1 MMAIFEGAGVALVTP
16 FKENGSVNYEVLES
30 LIEEQIAAGTDCIV
44 AMGTTGESAT
54 TSEEE
59 HIQVI
64 RFVCEVVN
72 GRIPVVAGTGSNC
85 TQTAVELSVEA
96 EEAGADGVLLV
107 SPYYNKAT
115 QNGLKAHFTK
125 IANSIK
131 IPAILYN
138 VPSRTGVNIAP
149 ETIVDLCRHVEN
161 IVGVK
166 EASGNFSAAE
176 LNEYI
181 ATIKEGGEVSAK
193 EFPSYLSVFISD
205 YFNTPAESAVLHE
218 DHLAALYYEYAMK
231 CGNKFV
237 AAWFE
242 FNLNINN
249 ILVAF
254 TSRKFKWDIASN
266 IVGNTEVCEALR
278 TSSARDFGL
287 SGEVDVFESLVKISE
302 ITELVEREKKLDA
315 LRWNWMEDAIFFDYF
330 TVERIFAFLLK
341 LEMIERWISLDKER
355 GNQLFRS
362 IIESLKNDVQIPA
375 EFR

>member
-1 MMAIFEGAGVALVTP
+1 MSSKYYYL
-16 FKENGSVNYEVLES
+16 
-30 LIEEQIAAGTDCIV
+30 
-44 AMGTTGESAT
+44 
-54 TSEEE
+54 
-59 HIQVI
+59 
-64 RFVCEVVN
+64 
-72 GRIPVVAGTGSNC
+72 VAGLP
-85 TQTAVELSVEA
+85 ELSLEDSKLSYTVADFKTEIYPGLSASDQKLIDLFYLKFDNANVLKLLKDKEA
-96 EEAGADGVLLV
+96 EID
-107 SPYYNKAT
+107 K
-115 QNGLKAHFTK
+115 
-125 IANSIK
+125 
-131 IPAILYN
+131 
-138 VPSRTGVNIAP
+138 R
-149 ETIVDLCRHVEN
+149 
-161 IVGVK
+161 
-166 EASGNFSAAE
+166 GNYSAAE
-176 LNEYI
+176 LTEYI
-181 ATIKEGGEVSAK
+181 SMLREGGEISPK
-193 EFPSYLSVFISD
+193 EFPVYLSTFITD
-205 YFNTPAESAVLHE
+205 YLNTPAESTVLHE
-218 DHLAALYYEYAMK
+218 DHLATLYYEYAMK

-254 TSRKFKWDIASN
+254 TSR
-266 IVGNTEVCEALR
+266 NTEVCEALR